1 MNSSSPGIDLCIS
14 FIHTDNIRI
23 TKTCDIVWLP
33 SVGINVALS
42 IYYYNYILKCG
53 GMALGRPPPPLKKVT
68 CRNKENDKQY
78 ETKRVWNLLQ
88 SWLVGNQGVLKG
100 GGGVQLVLPPLKYF

>member
-1 MNSSSPGIDLCIS
+1 MWRYGI
-14 FIHTDNIRI
+14 
-23 TKTCDIVWLP
+23 
-33 SVGINVALS
+33 GEA
-42 IYYYNYILKCG
+42 
-53 GMALGRPPPPLKKVT
+53 PPPPLKKVT

-100 GGGVQLVLPPLKYF
+100 GGGVQLLLPPPKIFLGEKRRKGTKKNGWGGRWWYLLTCFSGVTFFREELRYF